1 MLQFLS
7 INYFV
12 SIEDKE
18 IMVIDLLFLINWIH
32 SIFWITQLS
41 FQRTIK
47 LNLQSMLISFFLML
61 IFIID
66 SSNQLLKSN
75 NTQVLRKL
83 RNFLLFC
90 KFTIFLV
97 IFLLLNKKIVN
108 CFLKFY
114 QNLVM
119 RLTIIWWND
128 IH

>member
-12 SIEDKE
+12 SIVDKE

-32 SIFWITQLS
+32 SIFWITQLN